1 MRVREWDDI
10 VADVVE
16 SDADAAGWRAVG
28 GDRASGV
35 GEDMYVGHPGVGL
48 FQLKTYAKNPFEVKG
63 VGAKVARSVDD
74 DLASFFPEPDADARF
89 AVQQPPE
96 DEDDAE
102 TKANRLEALLSAHAD
117 APTDTDPGELFDDVM
132 DVLDSPAFGPMEY
145 DQYDRP
151 GELDELG
158 ATFEDAEAALETEFE
173 DVVSDD
179 GVGRGFQ

>member
-1 MRVREWDDI
+1 VGMRVREWDDI

-16 SDADAAGWRAVG
+16 SDADPADWRAVG

-63 VGAKVARSVDD
+63 VGARVARKVDE
-74 DLASFFPEPDADARF
+74 DLAEFFPGEDADARF

-102 TKANRLEALLSAHAD
+102 TKANRLEAVLAAHSE
-117 APTDTDPGELFDDVM
+117 APTEPGDLFDDVM
-132 DVLDSPAFGPMEY
+132 DVLDSPAFGPMEFDGY
-145 DQYDRP
+145 GRP
-151 GELDELG
+151 DELDELG